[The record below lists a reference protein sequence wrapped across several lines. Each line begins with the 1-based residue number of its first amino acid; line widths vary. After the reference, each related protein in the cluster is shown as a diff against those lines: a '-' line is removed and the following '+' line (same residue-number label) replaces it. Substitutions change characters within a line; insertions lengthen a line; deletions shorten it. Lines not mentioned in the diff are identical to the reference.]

1 MTLHASSQDSVV
13 GWPYMSMAVHPVPP
27 RSTPERP
34 ATSRSAD
41 EHRAPA
47 IRRAH
52 QARRDQRCHRCRAP
66 PKAQLRVRRFSG
78 LDPRYGSGGRTG
90 ALARLIRQRDQPSSR
105 TADFE
110 RELSGQD
117 DVDHVRKVRAGLGH
131 SNSHIRPFTGTPGS
145 HPGVGFRERRAIGGS
160 FLPLLPVS
168 GLF

>member
-1 MTLHASSQDSVV
+1 MLRRRIQWWAGLTCLWRSIPFRLVPRPNDPPLHGRPTSIARL
-13 GWPYMSMAVHPVPP
+13 
-27 RSTPERP
+27 RSG
-34 ATSRSAD
+34 
-41 EHRAPA
+41 
-47 IRRAH
+47 RAH
-52 QARRDQRCHRCRAP
+52 EARGDQRCHRCRAP

-78 LDPRYGSGGRTG
+78 FDPRYGSGGRTG

-117 DVDHVRKVRAGLGH
+117 DVDHVPKVRAGLGC

-168 GLF
+168 RLF